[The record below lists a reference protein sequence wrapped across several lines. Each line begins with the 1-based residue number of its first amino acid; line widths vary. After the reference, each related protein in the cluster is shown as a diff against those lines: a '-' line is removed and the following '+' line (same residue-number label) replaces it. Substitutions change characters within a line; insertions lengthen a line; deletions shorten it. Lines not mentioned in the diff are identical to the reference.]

1 MPETYVWGTLKKFK
15 KKPEKACQTVPKIV
29 TLTQVPEWCFL
40 NEERILKMF
49 EIEYRPYKSEGQNN
63 WKGEVKTYRVKIVD
77 HYGSEAEGSNIGYV
91 GINED
96 GQIRRFNYHQ
106 IINMSHVGR

>member
-1 MPETYVWGTLKKFK
+1 MSNSTKNSNLNSGTRMVLFERK
-15 KKPEKACQTVPKIV
+15 
-29 TLTQVPEWCFL
+29 
-40 NEERILKMF
+40 RILKMF

-63 WKGEVKTYRVKIVD
+63 WKGEVKTYRVKIVN